1 MKKVQI
7 ILLIFAIFNLCAS
20 ANPKY
25 KLEIKNAEGT
35 DEQIFLVPGIFT
47 KITLVLT
54 ELQATNFLLDNYK
67 YIITFNDE
75 KIIPYQKTM
84 TLEPKENLIYSNY
97 IGLKCSESSDIDELT
112 LNVEI
117 AGYDSSTSPE
127 TLEYIAPTLKINKV
141 KTTIK
146 LDLLFKT
153 MLQQSKNFFKLEDE
167 IFNVEDISIKLN
179 DFSKYFRHDG
189 IKIPSFANRN
199 ILSKDAPENHGILFD
214 SPFFSDT
221 ILNSLDFDVNLELD
235 LSGACFELLNSTFS
249 FGINSEDVNTQID
262 DNVKAAIIY
271 NTQDITPKFDISS
284 NIQLSM
290 NIPKAPV
297 ILECKFTVDA
307 EALIGNDTLTS
318 SEEDKIFKTI
328 VTSTGKF
335 DINIENLNVNGEYY
349 AQCKISST
357 LIDELITNI
366 TINIGD
372 FLKSDIIK
380 KLIPSKDPNATP
392 QCAKLT
398 FENEQQ
404 ANNFKYFGALF
415 CSYYMKK
422 DEPIISRVIPTIIH
436 QVIEPYS
443 SDKKPNQ
450 KILCVAPSAL
460 YHTAKSFTK
469 KQTDFNDKF
478 DSFLKELQNEN
489 SEYTMIKNIKV
500 TKIEVEKDISINPE
514 SISVSLKEIKKIFG
528 IPKEFIFEIHNTHS
542 QNLQCTYNKFFSS
555 NPDSLLKYL
564 NVSTEIGPN
573 EKEEISVHPDITGF
587 ETNKFY
593 TFYIKCQNLPNFY
606 FKYETTGL
614 MNKYSY
620 YHILEDISQLIDGI
634 TELTINCNE
643 KKNLLNPRCLK
654 DNFIPILDQLKTKI
668 PTGIKDIEEEAKKF
682 STSSLDIKIKII
694 AEIEKN
700 LNISKIIDETGGNIK
715 TIIEKSM
722 KLLKYLTY
730 LDCSI
735 NASGSTDSREKTIE
749 GEIYLKCKE
758 SKTSIIDRI
767 VNPLKEVLTCDNI
780 ENLIN
785 QQMLLS
791 SEGESSFEDT
801 IKYLFLFVNELTN
814 NQEAI
819 SNSTIDYIIE
829 MIECLEKNFDII
841 WEKLESILTNT
852 YLQEAIKAIKRDL
865 ENIIL
870 QTLENLAKIIHFEEI
885 DGMISVNIT
894 NNGIII
900 DAKMKLIYEKILDFS
915 KKLLEFGSYNY
926 TFSGSMLANV
936 EIKNDNKQISAD
948 VDTQQKIISVQGKDI
963 LIITNSNIM
972 FKNDNIQAL
981 QTLVFDSP
989 IISAKTI
996 ANVEGNA
1003 DALNLFVS
1011 ITLYDKDGKEI
1022 SLQNIDEKLR
1032 PQILYLKDKYQDLK
1046 QCFYY
1051 DDKKQNLIT
1060 DGINAVEK
1068 FVFQGQEYFK
1078 CVSSHLSEFTAGTAK
1093 KEGNK
1098 DNSNDDEGGSNT
1110 GLVVTLVIVSIV
1122 VIALITVGVIW
1133 FKKKN
1138 ASSFYGSSGENK
1150 VKLVDM

>member
-7 ILLIFAIFNLCAS
+7 ILLIFAIISLCTS

-35 DEQIFLVPGIFT
+35 EEQIVLVPGIFT
-47 KITLVLT
+47 KITLVMT
-54 ELQATNFLLDNYK
+54 ELQATNFLLDKYK
-67 YIITFNDE
+67 YNITINDE

-84 TLEPKENLIYSNY
+84 TLDPKENLIYSNY
-97 IGLKCSESSDIDELT
+97 IGLKCSESSDIEELT

-117 AGYDSSTSPE
+117 VGFDTSTSPE
-127 TLEYIAPTLKINKV
+127 TLEYKATTVKINKI

-153 MLQQSKNFFKLEDE
+153 MLQQSKNFFKLDDE
-167 IFNVEDISIKLN
+167 IFNVEDIVIKLN
-179 DFSKYFRHDG
+179 GISEYFKHNN

-199 ILSKDAPENHGILFD
+199 ILSKDAPDNHGILFD
-214 SPFFSDT
+214 SPFSSDN
-221 ILNSLDFDVNLELD
+221 IINSLNFDVDLELD

-249 FGINSEDVNTQID
+249 FGIKSGDEQIQID

-297 ILECKFTVDA
+297 ILECKFSLDA
-307 EALIGNDTLTS
+307 EAFIGNDTSLAS
-318 SEEDKIFKTI
+318 SEDDKIFKTI

-335 DINIENLNVNGEYY
+335 DINMENLNVNGEYY

-357 LIDELITNI
+357 LIDDLITNI

-372 FLKSDIIK
+372 FLNSDIIK

-392 QCAKLT
+392 QCATLT

-404 ANNFKYFGALF
+404 ANNFKFFGALF

-422 DEPIISRVIPTIIH
+422 DEPILSRVIPTIIP
-436 QVIEPYS
+436 QVLEPFS
-443 SDKKPNQ
+443 TDSKPNQ

-460 YHTAKSFTK
+460 YHTAQSLSK
-469 KQTDFNDKF
+469 KETDFNDKF
-478 DSFLKELQNEN
+478 DSFLKELQNQN
-489 SEYTMIKNIKV
+489 TEYTMIKNIKV

-514 SISVSLKEIKKIFG
+514 SIAVSLKSIEKLAFV
-528 IPKEFIFEIHNTHS
+528 PHTFNFEIHNTHS
-542 QNLQCTYNKFFSS
+542 QNLQCSYNVIFSS
-555 NPDSLLKYL
+555 NEKSWLKYL
-564 NVSTEIGPN
+564 NVSTTLAPN
-573 EKEEISVHPDITGF
+573 EKKEIKVHPDLTGF
-587 ETNKFY
+587 EKNRFY
-593 TFYIKCQNLPNFY
+593 PLYIKCENLPNFF
-606 FKYETTGL
+606 FKYETTGV

-620 YHILEDISQLIDGI
+620 YYIWDETSQIIDEI
-634 TELTINCNE
+634 TETTINCNE

-654 DNFIPILDQLKTKI
+654 DNFVSILDQLKTKI
-668 PTGIKDIEEEAKKF
+668 PTEIKDLEEAAKKF
-682 STSSLDIKIKII
+682 SSSSLDIKIKILL
-694 AEIEKN
+694 EIQVE
-700 LNISKIIDETGGNIK
+700 LEKIIQNAGKNIK
-715 TIIEKSM
+715 KIIESSM

-735 NASGSTDSREKTIE
+735 YASGSTDSREKTIE
-749 GEIYLKCKE
+749 GEIYVKCKE
-758 SKTSIIDRI
+758 SKTSIIDKI
-767 VNPLKEVLTCDNI
+767 INILKSVLTCDNI
-780 ENLIN
+780 EKLIN

-791 SEGESSFEDT
+791 TEGESSFEDT

-819 SNSTIDYIIE
+819 SNSTIDFVIDL
-829 MIECLEKNFDII
+829 IECLEKNFDTI
-841 WEKLESILTNT
+841 WQKLESILTNT
-852 YLQEAIKAIKRDL
+852 YLQEAIKAIKKDL

-870 QTLENLAKIIHFEEI
+870 QTLQNLAKIIHFEEI
-885 DGMISVNIT
+885 DGKISVNIT

-900 DAKMKLIYEKILDFS
+900 DARMKLIYEKILDFS

-926 TFSGSMLANV
+926 TFSGSMLANI
-936 EIKNDNKQISAD
+936 ELKDDIKQISAD

-972 FKNDNIQAL
+972 FKDDKIQAL

-989 IISAKTI
+989 IVSAKTT

-1022 SLQNIDEKLR
+1022 SLQSIDEKLR
-1032 PQILYLKDKYQDLK
+1032 PQILYLKNKYQDLK

-1060 DGINAVEK
+1060 DGVNAVEK

-1098 DNSNDDEGGSNT
+1098 GNGDEGEGSNT
-1110 GLVVTLVIVSIV
+1110 GLVVGLVIAGII
-1122 VIALITVGVIW
+1122 VIALIIVGVICL
-1133 FKKKN
+1133 KKKN
-1138 ASSFYGSSGENK
+1138 ASSFYGSSGEDK

>member
-7 ILLIFAIFNLCAS
+7 ILLIFVIFKLCAS

-35 DEQIFLVPGIFT
+35 DEQIVLVPGIFT

-54 ELQATNFLLDNYK
+54 ELQTTNFLVDNYK

-117 AGYDSSTSPE
+117 AGYDSSSSPE
-127 TLEYIAPTLKINKV
+127 TLEYNAPTLKINKV

-146 LDLLFKT
+146 LDLLFKI

-179 DFSKYFRHDG
+179 GISNYFKHDG

-235 LSGACFELLNSTFS
+235 LSGACFELLNSSFS

-514 SISVSLKEIKKIFG
+514 SISVSLKEIKKLFVI
-528 IPKEFIFEIHNTHS
+528 KEFIFEIHNTHS

-573 EKEEISVHPDITGF
+573 EKKEISVNPDITGF
-587 ETNKFY
+587 EANKFY

-620 YHILEDISQLIDGI
+620 YHTLQDISQLIDGI

-700 LNISKIIDETGGNIK
+700 LNISKIIDETRGNIK

-735 NASGSTDSREKTIE
+735 YASGSTDSREKTIE
-749 GEIYLKCKE
+749 GEIFLKCKE

-767 VNPLKEVLTCDNI
+767 VDSLKNVLTCDNI
-780 ENLIN
+780 ERLIN

-829 MIECLEKNFDII
+829 MIECLEKNFDTI

-972 FKNDNIQAL
+972 FKDDNIQAL

-989 IISAKTI
+989 IISAKTT

-1060 DGINAVEK
+1060 DGVNAVEK

-1098 DNSNDDEGGSNT
+1098 DNGNDDEGGSNT
-1110 GLVVTLVIVSIV
+1110 GLVVALVIVSIV
-1122 VIALITVGVIW
+1122 VIALIIVGVIW

-1138 ASSFYGSSGENK
+1138 ASSFYGSNGENK